1 MEEINRM
8 RIPIIA
14 GNWKMYKT
22 PQEAVAFVNAVK
34 DELVTL
40 SAAERVVCPPYIA
53 IPAVQLALQGT
64 DIEVGAQDVHWE
76 KEGAY
81 TSQVS
86 PAMLQGLV
94 KYVIIGHSETR
105 QYQGVTDDMVNRKA
119 KAALA
124 YGLHPIIAVGESLEI
139 NEAGQTQDF
148 VGRQIRAAFDGIPA
162 SDLANIVIAYE
173 PIWAIG
179 TGKSASAQQANDII
193 GSIRAI
199 IADLYGQQQADAMR
213 IQYGGSV
220 KPENMAE
227 FMSQPHIDGALVG
240 GASLKPDSFIALV
253 RKAIEA
259 KGLS

>member
-1 MEEINRM
+1 M

-34 DELVTL
+34 EELMTL
-40 SAAERVVCPPYIA
+40 SAAERVVCPPYVA
-53 IPAVQLALQGT
+53 IPAVSAAVQGT
-64 DIEVGAQDVHWE
+64 DITVGAQDVHWE

-105 QYQGVTDDMVNRKA
+105 QYQGVTDEMVNRKA
-119 KAALA
+119 KAAMT

-139 NEAGQTQDF
+139 NEAGQTQTF
-148 VGRQIRAAFDGIPA
+148 VGQQIRAAFDGIPA

-179 TGKSASAQQANDII
+179 TGKSASAEQANAII

-199 IADLYGQQQADAMR
+199 IADLYGAQQADAMR

-240 GASLKPDSFIALV
+240 GASLKPDSFVALV

>member
-1 MEEINRM
+1 M
-8 RIPIIA
+8 
-14 GNWKMYKT
+14 
-22 PQEAVAFVNAVK
+22 
-34 DELVTL
+34 TL
-40 SAAERVVCPPYIA
+40 TAAERVVCPPYVA
-53 IPAVQLALQGT
+53 IPAVSVAVQGT
-64 DIEVGAQDVHWE
+64 GIEVGAQDVHWE

-105 QYQGVTDDMVNRKA
+105 QYQGVTDEMVNRKA
-119 KAALA
+119 KAALS

-139 NEAGQTQDF
+139 NEAGQTQEF

-162 SDLANIVIAYE
+162 SDLVNIVIAYE

-179 TGKSASAQQANDII
+179 TGKSASAEQANAII

-199 IADLYGQQQADAMR
+199 IADLYGNQHADAMR

-253 RKAIEA
+253 RSAIEA

>member
-1 MEEINRM
+1 M
-8 RIPIIA
+8 RTPIIA

-22 PQEAVAFVNAVK
+22 PAEAVAFVNAIK
-34 DELVTL
+34 DRLADL
-40 SAAERVVCPPYIA
+40 KAAERVVCPPYVA
-53 IPAVQLALQGT
+53 IPGVQAALAGT
-64 DIEVGAQDVHWE
+64 DIAVGAQDVHWE

-86 PAMLQGLV
+86 APMLVGLV

-105 QYQGVTDDMVNRKA
+105 EYLGVTDEMVNKKV

-124 YGLHPIIAVGESLEI
+124 HGLHPIIAVGESLAI
-139 NEAGQTQDF
+139 NEAGQTQQF
-148 VGRQIRAAFDGIPA
+148 VERQIRAAFSGIPA
-162 SDLANIVIAYE
+162 EALANIVIAYE

-179 TGKSASAQQANDII
+179 TGKSATGEQANAII

-199 IADLYGQQQADAMR
+199 LAEMYGQAHAEAMR

-220 KPENMAE
+220 KPANMAE

-240 GASLKPDSFIALV
+240 GASLQEDSFVELV
-253 RKAIEA
+253 RIAIEA
-259 KGLS
+259 KGLG